1 MKYIRLFD
9 DNSSALF
16 DLYEPQ
22 KLVQSL
28 RNPQNEISDFRN
40 TYNNDSNFDVRLSF
54 GLGVISEINQY
65 YFDGRT
71 KHMAAYEKA
80 VVILAFNRG
89 FLINEGKN
97 VYKSYINILYA
108 YIHIYFA

>member
-65 YFDGRT
+65 YFDG
-71 KHMAAYEKA
+71 KISN
-80 VVILAFNRG
+80 VQIWNFVLV
-89 FLINEGKN
+89 LIFEF
-97 VYKSYINILYA
+97 SSLC
-108 YIHIYFA
+108 FF